1 MNTVELTG
9 CPAQPLASY
18 LKALAVLRL
27 VSEQTD
33 AQARGWWS
41 PICFVVKTA
50 LDREGLLGF
59 FLNQYRPTPVV
70 APWNGGSGFYPKGR
84 KIGVAAIETSTD
96 KRFAGYRTA
105 LSRCRDILSAAGA
118 TKGAS
123 KADEDE
129 RRAVIVRSC
138 RNLLPDA
145 AVDWLDAAI
154 AIASDGERAFAPI
167 LGTGGNEGR
176 LDYTNNFMEN
186 VAGLLLGTNRRSA
199 RELLEH
205 ALFDVSTDALNDI
218 AVGQYD
224 PGRAGGFNQGQ
235 GITAA
240 AAANPWNAV
249 LTIEGAVA
257 WAGGIYRKQG
267 ISFRSLLCSP
277 FTVRPA
283 AVGYGSAADKDA
295 ALARAEIWTPLWDRP
310 GRWAEIRA
318 LLREG
323 RAVVDGRAARS
334 GLEFAQ
340 AAAALGV
347 DRGISGF
354 VRYGLLKRRGDSY
367 IGLPAGRFSVAYR
380 PDSDLIR
387 EITPLI
393 DIAERAAKGSQKE
406 APNSWPPLRRAV
418 EEAMFEALLRGG
430 RDLLL
435 DVAAALGAM
444 HRWLVER
451 GRGALLTTGLSARWI
466 ERCAECA
473 ERAAEVRIAAA
484 LACLRHPEAGPLAY
498 NLMAGNRQHSWTG
511 RDLSERM
518 ANTLRRRVL
527 SGSESD
533 RSPLRSAVFASPD
546 DVGHFLDGAVD
557 DRLIEDLVFAFVLVK
572 APSLPWPERHTA
584 VWPVYCLLKQMFLPG
599 RIETPDGDTVR
610 IAPDLAIPSLL
621 SAGRIDEAAG
631 LAERRLRIAGFQP
644 IRAAYAGGMDPRRL
658 AASLLIPVSH
668 TQFLLDSVVEKTE
681 AFAKA

>member
-1 MNTVELTG
+1 MNTIKLTG

-27 VSEQTD
+27 VSEQAD
-33 AQARGWWS
+33 AQVRGWWS
-41 PICFVVKTA
+41 PICFVLESA
-50 LDREGLLGF
+50 LDREGVLEF
-59 FLNQYRPTPVV
+59 FLKRYCPTPVV
-70 APWNGGSGFYPKGR
+70 APWNGGSGFYQKDR
-84 KIGVAAIETSTD
+84 KVGIDAIEASTD
-96 KRFAGYRTA
+96 SRFRQYRAA
-105 LSRCRDILSAAGA
+105 LAICRDILSRAGA
-118 TKGAS
+118 VKKAS
-123 KADEDE
+123 NAEEDE
-129 RRAVIVRSC
+129 RRAAIVRSC

-154 AIASDGERAFAPI
+154 AIAADGERAFAPI

-186 VAGLLLGTNRRSA
+186 VAGLLLGANRDSA
-199 RELLEH
+199 RQLLEH
-205 ALFDVSTDALNDI
+205 ALFDVPTTALKDI

-235 GITAA
+235 GIEAA

-249 LTIEGAVA
+249 LTIEGAIA

-267 ISFRSLLCSP
+267 VSYRSLLCSP

-295 ALARAEIWTPLWDRP
+295 TLARAEIWTPLWDRP
-310 GRWAEIRA
+310 ARYAEIRT

-323 RAVVDGRAARS
+323 RAVVDGRAARN
-334 GLEFAQ
+334 GLEIAQ

-367 IGLPAGRFSVAYR
+367 ISLPAGRFSVAYR
-380 PDSDLIR
+380 RDSDLIR
-387 EITPLI
+387 EVTPLI
-393 DIAERAAKGSQKE
+393 EIAERAAKGTQKE

-418 EEAMFEALLRGG
+418 EAAMFEALIRGG

-444 HRWLVER
+444 HRWLLER
-451 GRGALLTTGLSARWI
+451 GSGVLLSTGLSAHWI
-466 ERCAECA
+466 ERCAECTDK
-473 ERAAEVRIAAA
+473 AAEIRIAAA
-484 LACLRHPEAGPLAY
+484 LASLRHPDAGPLSR
-498 NLMAGNRQHSWTG
+498 NLMAGDSQRSWTG

-527 SGSESD
+527 SGRESD
-533 RSPLRSAVFASPD
+533 RSPLRSAVCASPE
-546 DVGHFLDGAVD
+546 DVSRFLEGEVD
-557 DRLIEDLVFAFVLVK
+557 DHLIEDLVFAFVLVK
-572 APSLPWPERHTA
+572 APVLPWPECHTA
-584 VWPVYCLLKQMFLPG
+584 PWPVYCLLKQMFLPG
-599 RIETPDGDTVR
+599 RIDTPDGETVR

-621 SAGRIDEAAG
+621 FAGRVEEAAG
-631 LAERRLRIAGFQP
+631 LAAKRLRIAGFQP
-644 IRAAYAGGMDPRRL
+644 INAAYAGGIDPRRL

-668 TQFLLDSVVEKTE
+668 TQFLLDSIVEKAE
-681 AFAKA
+681 ASAKA